1 MRLAVG
7 GPFGDELRFGDRG
20 DEALERMQQNLVQAT
35 TAFRLQLYQIN
46 AYVEPRETVSTV

>member
-7 GPFGDELRFGDRG
+7 GPFGDGFGDRG